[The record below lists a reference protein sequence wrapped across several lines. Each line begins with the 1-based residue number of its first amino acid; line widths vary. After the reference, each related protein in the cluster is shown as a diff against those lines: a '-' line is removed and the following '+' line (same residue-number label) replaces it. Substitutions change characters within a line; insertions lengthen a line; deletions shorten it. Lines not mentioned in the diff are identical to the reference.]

1 MIGVINIGNTNNQC
15 AVFDRFHLKK
25 EEKIDNPFKIKEFFK
40 DVAKILMISVV
51 PNREELI
58 KDIIEIP
65 IINFPSE
72 LIDIDYKSH
81 AGHDRLANG
90 LAAKEVT
97 GLPVIVVD
105 CGSAITVDLFTEPKK
120 LKDEYIVR
128 FEGGAILPGLHW
140 YFSSLNKGE
149 SLPQI
154 KPRLQKEIGKTTS
167 GCLKFGAYG
176 ALLGGIEKILYEL
189 DYNNK
194 RLIFTGG
201 DGKIFMKYFTDTV
214 YEPYL
219 TIKGGIIA
227 YHKKYL

>member
-15 AVFDRFHLKK
+15 AIFDRFDLKK
-25 EEKIDNPFKIKEFFK
+25 EEKIDNPFKIRKFFK

-58 KDIIEIP
+58 RDIIQIP
-65 IINFPSE
+65 IVEFPDE
-72 LIDIDYKSH
+72 LIDIDYKSQ
-81 AGHDRLANG
+81 AGQDRLANG
-90 LAAKEVT
+90 LAAKEIT
-97 GLPVIVVD
+97 GLPVIIVD
-105 CGSAITVDLFTEPKK
+105 CGSAITVDLFTEPRKSK
-120 LKDEYIVR
+120 NKYIVR
-128 FEGGAILPGLHW
+128 FEGGAILPGLYW
-140 YFSSLNKGE
+140 YFSSLDKGE

-154 KPRLQKEIGKTTS
+154 KPRLQRKIGKTTS

-176 ALLGGIEKILYEL
+176 ALVGGIEKILYKL
-189 DYNNK
+189 DYKNK
-194 RLIFTGG
+194 ELIFTGG
-201 DGKIFMKYFTDTV
+201 DGRIFMKYFTGAV